1 MAITVR
7 VNKVIGDENGLFASA
22 MLRLFSLA
30 TNKEVLQVID
40 SSQKV
45 DIQIEPQD
53 YSFQTP
59 SLSVRVNRT
68 IGSYLP
74 SGIDFSNRKNSPNQQ
89 PVGNARYSFYW
100 TGENE
105 RPPQGKWDGY
115 FTFDTEDFGGRN
127 IYLPLWWITTTDLF
141 GKRASPWLGRSVTLK
156 ELTSTRTPQFETREK
171 FCVAFIGKAYSY
183 RLHTLEALSKISR
196 VDVFGPV
203 NRRGAR
209 SNPESKL
216 EIAKNYRFMLAF
228 ENDLYPGYVTEKA
241 PEAWATGA
249 IPLYYG
255 MESEK
260 YFNPTAMINALD
272 FVSLSAFT
280 SRVAEVNSSREKW
293 TEIASQ
299 PLLQRTPSLEPA
311 ITRIREIIKPLLAG

>member
-1 MAITVR
+1 MAITLR
-7 VNKVIGDENGLFASA
+7 VSGVIGDEDGQLASA
-22 MLRLFSLA
+22 LVRIFSLA
-30 TNKEVLQVID
+30 TNTEVIPVID
-40 SSQKV
+40 PHQNV
-45 DIQIEPQD
+45 DIQVECQD
-53 YSFQTP
+53 YNFQTP
-59 SLSVRVNRT
+59 SLSVRINRT

-89 PVGNARYSFYW
+89 PVGNARFSFYW

-127 IYLPLWWITTTDLF
+127 IYLPLWWFTTTDLL
-141 GKRASPWLGRSVTLK
+141 GEHVSPWLGRSVTLK
-156 ELTSTRTPQFETREK
+156 ELTSKRTPQFETREK
-171 FCVAFIGKAYSY
+171 FCVAFIGKAYPY
-183 RLHTLEALSKISR
+183 RLHAIEALSKISP

-203 NRRGAR
+203 NRRGKR
-209 SNPESKL
+209 SNPDSKL
-216 EIAKNYRFMLAF
+216 EIAKDYRFMLAF

-249 IPLYYG
+249 VPLYYG

-260 YFNPTAMINALD
+260 YFNPDAMINALD
-272 FVSLSAFT
+272 FPSLSAFT

-311 ITRIREIIKPLLAG
+311 ITCIREIIKPLLAG